1 MNRAPRV
8 LWTVLTACRRGR
20 VEPGE
25 FASLPLRVLPN
36 DIDFAGHMNN
46 GVYFTMADLGRIDL
60 MIRSGWVRAQL
71 RHRVSPVVMQE
82 TMTFRTS
89 IEPLQRYELQTALA
103 GWDRISVYNEQR
115 FVVDGQ
121 VCAQA
126 LVRMRFLQRG
136 KGVDTER
143 LWQLL
148 GIDPPPSG
156 VPEWTKGWADGSR
169 LPSPRQ
175 DAPAGPAPFWDSVPR
190 VPRVFVGAGPSR
202 RARLVTP
209 PSGASRLVRRR

>member
-1 MNRAPRV
+1 MNKILRV
-8 LWTVLTACRRGR
+8 VWTAATARRRGR
-20 VEPGE
+20 VGPTEH
-25 FASLPLRVLPN
+25 AVLPLRVLPN

-60 MIRSGWVRAQL
+60 AIRSGWLRAQV

-89 IEPLQRYELQTALA
+89 LQPLQAYELHSALA
-103 GWDRISVYNEQR
+103 GWDRISVYYEQR

-126 LVRMRFLQRG
+126 LVRMRFLRKG
-136 KGVDTER
+136 KGVDPDR

-148 GIDPPPSG
+148 GIDPPPSA
-156 VPEWTKGWADGSR
+156 VPDWAKGWGDGTR
-169 LPSPRQ
+169 LPSPRA
-175 DAPAGPAPFWDSVPR
+175 DAPAGPAPFWD
-190 VPRVFVGAGPSR
+190 
-202 RARLVTP
+202 
-209 PSGASRLVRRR
+209 

>member
-1 MNRAPRV
+1 MNRSLRV
-8 LWTVLTACRRGR
+8 AWTVATARRRGS
-20 VEPGE
+20 VDPGE
-25 FASLPLRVLPN
+25 PATLRLRVLPN

-60 MIRSGWVRAQL
+60 AIRSGWARAQV

-89 IEPLQRYELQTALA
+89 LQPLQAFELHTHLA
-103 GWDRISVYNEQR
+103 GWDRISVFYEQR

-126 LVRMRFLQRG
+126 LVRARFLQRG
-136 KGVDTER
+136 KGVDPDR

-148 GIDPPPSG
+148 RIDPPLSS
-156 VPEWTKGWADGSR
+156 VPDWAKGWGDGAR
-169 LPSPRQ
+169 LPSPRA
-175 DAPAGPAPFWDSVPR
+175 DAPAGSPPFWV
-190 VPRVFVGAGPSR
+190 
-202 RARLVTP
+202 
-209 PSGASRLVRRR
+209 

>member
-1 MNRAPRV
+1 MNKILRV
-8 LWTVLTACRRGR
+8 VWTAATARRRGR
-20 VEPGE
+20 VGPTEH
-25 FASLPLRVLPN
+25 AVLPLRVLPN

-60 MIRSGWVRAQL
+60 AIRSGWLRAQV

-89 IEPLQRYELQTALA
+89 LQPLQAYELHSALA
-103 GWDRISVYNEQR
+103 GWDRISVYYEQR

-126 LVRMRFLQRG
+126 LVRMRFLRKG
-136 KGVDTER
+136 KGVDPDR

-148 GIDPPPSG
+148 GIDPPPSA
-156 VPEWTKGWADGSR
+156 VPDWAKGWGDGTR
-169 LPSPRQ
+169 LPSPRA
-175 DAPAGPAPFWDSVPR
+175 DAPAGPAPFWV
-190 VPRVFVGAGPSR
+190 
-202 RARLVTP
+202 
-209 PSGASRLVRRR
+209 

>member
-1 MNRAPRV
+1 MNRSLRV
-8 LWTVLTACRRGR
+8 AWTVATARRRGA
-20 VEPGE
+20 VAPGE
-25 FASLPLRVLPN
+25 VATLRLRVLPN

-60 MIRSGWVRAQL
+60 MIRAGWARAQV

-89 IEPLQRYELQTALA
+89 LAPGQAYELQTVIA
-103 GWDRISVYNEQR
+103 GWDRISVFYEQR

-126 LVRMRFLQRG
+126 MVRMRFLQKG
-136 KGVDTER
+136 KGVDAER

-148 GIDPPPSG
+148 GVTPPPSS
-156 VPEWTKGWADGSR
+156 VPEWAKGWGEAAR
-169 LPSPRQ
+169 LPSPRA
-175 DAPAGPAPFWDSVPR
+175 DAPAGPPPFW
-190 VPRVFVGAGPSR
+190 GTGQAG
-202 RARLVTP
+202 
-209 PSGASRLVRRR
+209 

>member
-8 LWTVLTACRRGR
+8 LWTVLTARRRGR
-20 VEPGE
+20 VSTGDV
-25 FASLPLRVLPN
+25 AVLPLRVLPN

-60 MIRSGWVRAQL
+60 AVRSGWIRPQV

-89 IEPLQRYELQTALA
+89 LKPLQAFEMHTHLA
-103 GWDRISVYNEQR
+103 GWDRISIFYEQR

-126 LVRMRFLQRG
+126 LVRTRFLQRG
-136 KGVDTER
+136 KGVDPER

-148 GIDPPPSG
+148 GIDPPPSA
-156 VPEWTKGWADGSR
+156 VPEWATGWGEGAR
-169 LPSPRQ
+169 LPSPRA
-175 DAPAGPAPFWDSVPR
+175 DAPAGAAPFWP
-190 VPRVFVGAGPSR
+190 
-202 RARLVTP
+202 
-209 PSGASRLVRRR
+209 

>member
-8 LWTVLTACRRGR
+8 LWTVATARRRGR
-20 VEPGE
+20 VAPGD

-46 GVYFTMADLGRIDL
+46 GVYFTMSDLGRIDL
-60 MIRSGWVRAQL
+60 MIRSGWARAQL
-71 RHRVSPVVMQE
+71 RHRVSPMVMQE

-89 IEPLQRYELQTALA
+89 IQPLQRYELQTGLA

-121 VCAQA
+121 VCAQS

-136 KGVDTER
+136 KGIDTER

-156 VPEWTKGWADGSR
+156 APDWAKGWGEGSR

-175 DAPAGPAPFWDSVPR
+175 DAPAGPAPFW
-190 VPRVFVGAGPSR
+190 G
-202 RARLVTP
+202 
-209 PSGASRLVRRR
+209 

>member
-1 MNRAPRV
+1 MNRFFRIV
-8 LWTVLTACRRGR
+8 WTVATARRRGT
-20 VEPGE
+20 VAPGE
-25 FASLPLRVLPN
+25 PAVLPLRVLLN

-60 MIRSGWVRAQL
+60 AIRSGWGRAQV

-89 IEPLQRYELQTALA
+89 LQPLQAYELHSAVA
-103 GWDRISVYNEQR
+103 GWDRISVYYEQR

-136 KGVDTER
+136 KGVDTDS

-148 GIDPPPSG
+148 RITPPPSSI
-156 VPEWTKGWADGSR
+156 PAWAKGWGDGAR
-169 LPSPRQ
+169 LPSPRA
-175 DAPAGPAPFWDSVPR
+175 DAPAGPTPFW
-190 VPRVFVGAGPSR
+190 A
-202 RARLVTP
+202 
-209 PSGASRLVRRR
+209 

>member
-1 MNRAPRV
+1 MNRALRV
-8 LWTVLTACRRGR
+8 LTTVATAKGRG
-20 VEPGE
+20 VVASGE
-25 FASLPLRVLPN
+25 AAVLPLRVLPN

-60 MIRSGWVRAQL
+60 AIRSGWGRAQV

-89 IEPLQRYELQTALA
+89 LKPLQAYELHSVVA
-103 GWDRISVYNEQR
+103 GWDRVSVFYEQR

-136 KGVDTER
+136 KGVDTDR

-148 GIDPPPSG
+148 GIEPPPSA
-156 VPEWTKGWADGSR
+156 VPEWAKGWGEGTR
-169 LPSPRQ
+169 LPSPRA
-175 DAPAGPAPFWDSVPR
+175 DAPAGLVPFW
-190 VPRVFVGAGPSR
+190 G
-202 RARLVTP
+202 
-209 PSGASRLVRRR
+209 